1 MNCPCIN
8 CERKGCGAYHDQCK
22 KFKKYTKE
30 KTKIRNEKKKYNLNP
45 RKRFEN
51 ITDRMYYY
59 RGVSIRPKV

>member
-30 KTKIRNEKKKYNLNP
+30 KIKIRNEKKKYNLNP